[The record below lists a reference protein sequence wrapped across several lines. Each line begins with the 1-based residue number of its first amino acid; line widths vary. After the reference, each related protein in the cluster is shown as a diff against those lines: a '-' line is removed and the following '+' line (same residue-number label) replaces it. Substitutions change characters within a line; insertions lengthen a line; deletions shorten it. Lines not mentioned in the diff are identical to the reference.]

1 MIRVKKSHNAP
12 SSLNTTSRY
21 DGEDVKQQLL
31 ADQND
36 KCYLCERK
44 RDTDFEIEHHKS
56 THNFP
61 NLEQDWNNLYM
72 GCGYCNRKKSDS
84 FDNTLVPKDCNIED
98 EIEHFID
105 FANKKAVFLSI
116 INDEQHN
123 ETTELLSRIYN
134 GTNKLRTTKEE
145 RFFEQTLGIMNRFTD
160 LVMKYQESP
169 TPETEK
175 AVRDELSITKELL
188 GFKYWIIKR
197 DRTLS
202 QVFAADI
209 IWNKTA

>member
-1 MIRVKKSHNAP
+1 MEN
-12 SSLNTTSRY
+12 
-21 DGEDVKQQLL
+21 
-31 ADQND
+31 
-36 KCYLCERK
+36 LCERK

-56 THNFP
+56 THYFP
-61 NLEQDWNNLYM
+61 DLVQDWNNLYM

-105 FANKKAVFLSI
+105 FANKKAVFLSK

-160 LVMKYQESP
+160 LVIKYQESP

>member
-1 MIRVKKSHNAP
+1 MIRVKKSHNVP
-12 SSLNTTSRY
+12 SSLTTTSRY
-21 DGEDVKQQLL
+21 DGEDVKKQLL

-56 THNFP
+56 IHNFP
-61 NLEQDWNNLYM
+61 KLEQDWNNLYM

-98 EIEHFID
+98 EIEQSID
-105 FANKKAVFLSI
+105 YFNKKAVFSSK
-116 INDEQHN
+116 INDEQHD
-123 ETTELLSRIYN
+123 ETMELLYRIYN
-134 GTNKLRTTKEE
+134 GINQPRTTKEE
-145 RFFEQTLGIMNRFTD
+145 RFFEQALSVMNRFTD
-160 LVMKYQESP
+160 LVMKYQETP

-197 DRTLS
+197 DHILR
-202 QVFAADI
+202 QVFASDI
-209 IWNKTA
+209 VWNKTA

>member
-1 MIRVKKSHNAP
+1 MIRVKKSYDAP
-12 SSLNTTSRY
+12 SSLTTTSRY
-21 DGEDVKQQLL
+21 DGEDVKEQLL

-56 THNFP
+56 AHNYP
-61 NLEQDWNNLYM
+61 SLVQDWNNLYM

-84 FDNTLVPKDCNIED
+84 FDNTLVPRDCNIED
-98 EIEHFID
+98 EIEQTID
-105 FANKKAVFLSI
+105 YANKKVVFLSKVD
-116 INDEQHN
+116 DEQHD
-123 ETTELLSRIYN
+123 ETIRLLDRIYN
-134 GTNKLRTTKEE
+134 NANQPRKVKEE
-145 RFFEQTLGIMNRFTD
+145 HFFEQAIGVMNRFTD

-175 AVRDELSITKELL
+175 AVRDELSIEKELL
-188 GFKYWIIKR
+188 GFKYWIIKS

>member
-56 THNFP
+56 IHNFP
-61 NLEQDWNNLYM
+61 DLAQDWNDLYM

-98 EIEHFID
+98 EIEQTID
-105 FANKKAVFLSI
+105 FFNKKAIFSSKV
-116 INDEQHN
+116 NDEQHA
-123 ETTELLSRIYN
+123 ETIELLYRIYN
-134 GTNKLRTTKEE
+134 GISQPRTTKEE
-145 RFFEQTLGIMNRFTD
+145 RFFEQAVSVMNRFTD

-169 TPETEK
+169 TPETAK

-188 GFKYWIIKR
+188 GFKYWIIKS

>member
-1 MIRVKKSHNAP
+1 MIRVKKNHDVP
-12 SSLNTTSRY
+12 SSLTTTSRY
-21 DGEDVKQQLL
+21 DGEDVRKQLL
-31 ADQND
+31 VDQND

-61 NLEQDWNNLYM
+61 DLVQDWNNLYM

-105 FANKKAVFLSI
+105 FANKKAVFLSK

-145 RFFEQTLGIMNRFTD
+145 RFFEQAVSVMNRFTD
-160 LVMKYQESP
+160 LVMRYQESP
-169 TPETEK
+169 TPETAK

-188 GFKYWIIKR
+188 GFKYWIIKS

>member
-56 THNFP
+56 THN
-61 NLEQDWNNLYM
+61 LVQDWNNLYM

-123 ETTELLSRIYN
+123 ETAELLSRIYN
-134 GTNKLRTTKEE
+134 GTNQPRTTKEE
-145 RFFEQTLGIMNRFTD
+145 RFFEQAVSVMNRFTD

-169 TPETEK
+169 TPETAK

-188 GFKYWIIKR
+188 GFKYWIIKS

>member
-1 MIRVKKSHNAP
+1 MIKVKKSHDEP
-12 SSLNTTSRY
+12 SSLNTTLRY
-21 DGEDVKQQLL
+21 DGEDVKEKLL
-31 ADQND
+31 TDQSE

-56 THNFP
+56 IHNFP
-61 NLEQDWNNLYM
+61 DLAQDWNNLYM

-98 EIEHFID
+98 EIEQTID
-105 FANKKAVFLSI
+105 FFNKKAIFSSKV
-116 INDEQHN
+116 NDEQHA
-123 ETTELLSRIYN
+123 ETIELLYRIYN
-134 GTNKLRTTKEE
+134 GISQPRTTKEE
-145 RFFEQTLGIMNRFTD
+145 RFFEQALSVMNRFSD
-160 LVMKYQESP
+160 LVMKYQETP

-188 GFKYWIIKR
+188 GFKYWIIKK

-202 QVFAADI
+202 QVFASDVV
-209 IWNKTA
+209 WNKTA

>member
-1 MIRVKKSHNAP
+1 MIRVYKSPNAP
-12 SSLNTTSRY
+12 SSLTTTKNY
-21 DGEDVKQQLL
+21 DGEDVKKQLL
-31 ADQND
+31 ADQHD
-36 KCYLCERK
+36 KCYLCERN

-56 THNFP
+56 ENHYHD
-61 NLEQDWNNLYM
+61 LVQDWNNLYM

-98 EIEHFID
+98 EIEHVID
-105 FANKKAVFLSI
+105 FANKKAVFLSK

>member
-1 MIRVKKSHNAP
+1 MIRVKKSHDVP
-12 SSLNTTSRY
+12 SSLTTTSRY
-21 DGEDVKQQLL
+21 DGEDIKIQLL
-31 ADQND
+31 ADQYE

-56 THNFP
+56 EHNFP
-61 NLEQDWNNLYM
+61 DLAQDWNNLYM

-98 EIEHFID
+98 EIEQTID
-105 FANKKAVFLSI
+105 FVNKKAIFSPRV
-116 INDEQHN
+116 NDQQHV
-123 ETTELLSRIYN
+123 ETVELLCRIFN
-134 GTNKLRTTKEE
+134 GTKQLRTTKEE
-145 RFFEQTLGIMNRFTD
+145 RFFEQALGVMNRFTD
-160 LVMKYQESP
+160 LVMKYQEYP

-175 AVRDELSITKELL
+175 AVRDELSITEELL

-202 QVFAADI
+202 QVFANDI

>member
-36 KCYLCERK
+36 KCYLCEKK

-61 NLEQDWNNLYM
+61 DLVQDWNNLYM

-105 FANKKAVFLSI
+105 FANKKAVFLSK

-134 GTNKLRTTKEE
+134 GTNQPRTTKEE
-145 RFFEQTLGIMNRFTD
+145 RFFEQAVSVMNRFTD

-169 TPETEK
+169 TPETAK

-188 GFKYWIIKR
+188 GFKYWIIKS

>member
-1 MIRVKKSHNAP
+1 MIKVKKSHDGP
-12 SSLNTTSRY
+12 SSLNTTLRY
-21 DGEDVKQQLL
+21 DGEDVKEKLL
-31 ADQND
+31 TDQSE

-56 THNFP
+56 IHNFP
-61 NLEQDWNNLYM
+61 DLAQDWNNLYM

-98 EIEHFID
+98 EIEQTID
-105 FANKKAVFLSI
+105 FFNKKAIFSSKV
-116 INDEQHN
+116 NDEQHA
-123 ETTELLSRIYN
+123 ETIELLYRIYN
-134 GTNKLRTTKEE
+134 GISQPRTTKEE
-145 RFFEQTLGIMNRFTD
+145 RFFEQALSVMNRFSD
-160 LVMKYQESP
+160 LVMKYQETP

-188 GFKYWIIKR
+188 GFKYWIIKK

-202 QVFAADI
+202 QVFASDVV
-209 IWNKTA
+209 WNKTA

>member
-1 MIRVKKSHNAP
+1 MIRVKKNHDVP
-12 SSLNTTSRY
+12 SSLTTTSRY
-21 DGEDVKQQLL
+21 DGEDVRKQLL
-31 ADQND
+31 VDQND

-56 THNFP
+56 RHNFP
-61 NLEQDWNNLYM
+61 DLVQDWNNLYM

-105 FANKKAVFLSI
+105 FANKKAVFLSK

-145 RFFEQTLGIMNRFTD
+145 RFFEQAVSVMNRFTD

-188 GFKYWIIKR
+188 GFKYWIIKS

>member
-31 ADQND
+31 SDQND

-72 GCGYCNRKKSDS
+72 RCGYCNRKKSDS

-123 ETTELLSRIYN
+123 ETAELLSRIYN
-134 GTNKLRTTKEE
+134 GTNQPRTTKEE
-145 RFFEQTLGIMNRFTD
+145 RFFEQTLSVMNRFTD
-160 LVMKYQESP
+160 LVMKYQETP

-202 QVFAADI
+202 KVFASDI